1 MAEDRAVKLR
11 RNERSWLLNIAFVLV
26 ADLLTSVIGY
36 LLEVPSV
43 RFSFREGFKSFAGW
57 VLLFAVSIVGVEAL
71 FSVYRK
77 WTAPQEPPPADD
89 PYLRALAEVEKGSMG
104 DPAA

>member
-1 MAEDRAVKLR
+1 MTVKSLK
-11 RNERSWLLNIAFVLV
+11 NKSSWLLNIVFVLV
-26 ADLLTSVIGY
+26 ADLLTNLIGY
-36 LLEVPSV
+36 LLEVPSA

-57 VLLFAVSIVGVEAL
+57 VLLFAVSIVAVEAL

-77 WTAPQEPPPADD
+77 LTAPPEPPPADD
-89 PYLRALAEVEKGSMG
+89 PYLRALAEVEKGRMG

>member
-1 MAEDRAVKLR
+1 MTEAWWVKLR
-11 RNERSWLLNIAFVLV
+11 RNERSWLLNIAFVLI

-43 RFSFREGFKSFAGW
+43 PFSFREGFKSFAGW
-57 VLLFAVSIVGVEAL
+57 VLLFAVSIVAVEAL